1 MNKNKKN
8 SLIIFIAILIVYNI
22 IFFTLPSIKTGSFW
36 VSYIFGMVAI
46 VLNLGIIKFAWE
58 KAKTIK
64 SKFMG
69 VPILIVGYRYAAIQ
83 LILSSI
89 FLILNI
95 IPAVSENLK
104 EFKIPYYIPLII
116 DSIIFII
123 CIISVLIVDVARDE
137 INRVEEN
144 IKEKVFYIKD
154 LQVEVELLAD
164 HCEDNDSKV
173 ALLSLAEKIR
183 YSDPMTDESLSDLE
197 AQIKQDVE
205 KLVVLNKESILQQIL
220 EIEKLI
226 SQRNKRCKVLK

>member
-137 INRVEEN
+137 INRVEDK
-144 IKEKVFYIKD
+144 IYEKVFYIKE
-154 LQVEVELLAD
+154 LLLEVELLAD
-164 HCEDNDSKV
+164 DAVENDYK
-173 ALLSLAEKIR
+173 AKLASLAEKIR
-183 YSDPMTDESLSDLE
+183 YSDPMSNESLFELE
-197 AQIKQDVE
+197 SQIKE
-205 KLVVLNKESILQQIL
+205 KIDSLKEHSKESLLPQII
-220 EIEKLI
+220 EIEKLLNE
-226 SQRNKRCKVLK
+226 RNKRCKILK

>member
-83 LILSSI
+83 LISSAI
-89 FLILNI
+89 FLLSCI
-95 IPAVSENLK
+95 IPNVSENLK
-104 EFKIPYYIPLII
+104 TFKMPYYIPLII
-116 DSIIFII
+116 NSIIFIVYLI
-123 CIISVLIVDVARDE
+123 FVIIVDAARDE
-137 INRVEEN
+137 INHVEDN
-144 IKEKVFYIKD
+144 IKEKVIYIKD
-154 LQVEVELLAD
+154 LQLELEIVVEKYKNDKYKEALVSLIEQIRFSDPISDKSLSSLENEIKKKINRLKGIEDNELLLEINKIEELLA
-164 HCEDNDSKV
+164 E
-173 ALLSLAEKIR
+173 
-183 YSDPMTDESLSDLE
+183 
-197 AQIKQDVE
+197 
-205 KLVVLNKESILQQIL
+205 
-220 EIEKLI
+220 
-226 SQRNKRCKVLK
+226 RNKRCKILK